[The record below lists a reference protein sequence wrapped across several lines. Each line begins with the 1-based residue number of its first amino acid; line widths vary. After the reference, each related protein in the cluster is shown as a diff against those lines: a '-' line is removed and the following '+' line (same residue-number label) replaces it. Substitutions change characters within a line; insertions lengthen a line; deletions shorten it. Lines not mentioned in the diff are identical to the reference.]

1 VLVDISGLRKEPQE
15 WVSSPSLV
23 GLERANS
30 RYDIWGQILTFSTDA
45 FFKVVAGSS
54 DGEVSA
60 GSGTG
65 DSRRPGGSGAGV
77 VERIPEILKGVRCDI
92 GEISEIDAMKHYLEL
107 FQSGVLRRAPELTR
121 LCFPKMTQA
130 VCS

>member
-1 VLVDISGLRKEPQE
+1 
-15 WVSSPSLV
+15 
-23 GLERANS
+23 
-30 RYDIWGQILTFSTDA
+30 
-45 FFKVVAGSS
+45 
-54 DGEVSA
+54 
-60 GSGTG
+60 
-65 DSRRPGGSGAGV
+65 V
-77 VERIPEILKGVRCDI
+77 VEGIPEILKGVRCDI